1 MKKQMK
7 QETTERVEINFLMRS
22 DSIQRRYWINR
33 ILKRLIVCDSEERI
47 RLIALK
53 EKYNF

>member
-1 MKKQMK
+1 MK
-7 QETTERVEINFLMRS
+7 QETIERIEINFLMRS

-33 ILKRLIVCDSEERI
+33 ILKRLIVCDSDERI